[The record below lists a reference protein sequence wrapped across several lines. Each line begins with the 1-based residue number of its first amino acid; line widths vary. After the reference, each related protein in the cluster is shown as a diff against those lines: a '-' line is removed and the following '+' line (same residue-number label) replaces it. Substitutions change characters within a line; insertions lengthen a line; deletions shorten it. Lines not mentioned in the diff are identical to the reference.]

1 VRIAVLEDDPS
12 QLELLGHWLKLAGHR
27 LCAFESGQDLLRA
40 LPHETFDALVL
51 DWNVPDMTGLE
62 VLVRLRRSS
71 SVPVLFTTGR
81 AAEQDV
87 VQALRTGAD
96 DYLIKPIRRLELL
109 ARLESLTRRSGHQP
123 AQVDIVE
130 VDVFR
135 IDCSSRLLLR
145 KNKPLKLSAKD
156 FDLAVLLLL
165 NVGRLMPRDELQKA
179 IWSSSGERR
188 SRSLDMHVSRVRS
201 ALSLRPEHG
210 WRLTAVY
217 GHGYRLERV
226 HRPGKGDEESG

>member
-1 VRIAVLEDDPS
+1 MRIAVLEDDPS
-12 QLELLGHWLKLAGHR
+12 QLELLEHWLKLAGHR
-27 LCAFESGQDLLRA
+27 LYAFENGEELLKA
-40 LPHETFDALVL
+40 LPHEAFDAVVL

-71 SVPVLFTTGR
+71 LVPVLFSTAR
-81 AAEQDV
+81 AAEEDV
-87 VQALRTGAD
+87 VQALNAGAD
-96 DYLIKPIRRLELL
+96 DYLIKPIRRMELL
-109 ARLESLTRRSGHQP
+109 ARLESVTRRSGYQP
-123 AQVDIVE
+123 APVEIVE

-135 IDCSSRLLLR
+135 IDCSDRQLLR

-165 NVGRLMPRDELQKA
+165 NVGRLMSRHELQKT

-210 WRLTAVY
+210 WRLTALY

-226 HRPGKGDEESG
+226 QKPGKD